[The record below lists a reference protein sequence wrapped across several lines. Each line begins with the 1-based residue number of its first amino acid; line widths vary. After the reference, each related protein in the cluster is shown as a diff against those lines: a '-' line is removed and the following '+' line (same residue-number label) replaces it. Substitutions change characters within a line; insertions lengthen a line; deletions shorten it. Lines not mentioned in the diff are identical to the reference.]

1 MALALLR
8 QIRHALSTLNPSDLR
23 EEAGRQVRVGL
34 VAPSAEAL
42 GRMET
47 YFAPPHLSPER
58 RAEVVR
64 MLVRDGGA
72 GCDLEIYD
80 SALLRPKHA
89 FAFDP
94 QNPDDTVNK
103 ILKSRPELM
112 LALARHF
119 FPFRKPAAM
128 ILIRRVAKENAVFS
142 LTTALP
148 DIVPLLSLPWA
159 VGEFASDT
167 AFLTMNQIRL
177 AFMLA
182 AISDRP
188 IGYREQRSEVGTI
201 IASAFGWRAIARELV
216 AKIPFGGGLVPK
228 AAVAWAATY
237 ALGLSFERLYRLGYG
252 LTKEERLGVYEEAYQ
267 HGKQISGFLLNSFRK
282 KSKPGVVKAG

>member
-8 QIRHALSTLNPSDLR
+8 QIRHALTTLNPSDLR
-23 EEAGRQVRVGL
+23 TEAERQVRIGL
-34 VAPSAEAL
+34 IAPTAEAL

-47 YFAPPHLSPER
+47 YFAPPHMSPER
-58 RAEVVR
+58 RAEALR
-64 MLVRDGGA
+64 QLVRGGGA

-80 SALLRPKHA
+80 AALLKPKRA
-89 FAFDP
+89 FSFDP
-94 QNPDDTVNK
+94 QNPDDCVNK
-103 ILKSRPELM
+103 ILKSRSEL
-112 LALARHF
+112 LLPLARQF

-177 AFMLA
+177 TFMLA

-188 IGYREQRSEVGTI
+188 IGYRDQRSEIGSIV
-201 IASAFGWRAIARELV
+201 AAAFGWRAIARELV
-216 AKIPFGGGLVPK
+216 AKIPFGGGLIPK
-228 AAVAWAATY
+228 ASVAWAGTY

-252 LTKEERLGVYEEAYQ
+252 MTQDERRGVYEEAYE
-267 HGKQISGFLLNSFRK
+267 HGKRISGLLLNTFRK
-282 KSKPGVVKAG
+282 KKAEVAKAG

>member
-8 QIRHALSTLNPSDLR
+8 QIRHALSALNPSDLR

-58 RAEVVR
+58 RAEAVR

-119 FPFRKPAAM
+119 FPFRKPIAM
-128 ILIRRVAKENAVFS
+128 ILIRRVAKK
-142 LTTALP
+142 T
-148 DIVPLLSLPWA
+148 
-159 VGEFASDT
+159 
-167 AFLTMNQIRL
+167 RC
-177 AFMLA
+177 
-182 AISDRP
+182 
-188 IGYREQRSEVGTI
+188 
-201 IASAFGWRAIARELV
+201 
-216 AKIPFGGGLVPK
+216 
-228 AAVAWAATY
+228 
-237 ALGLSFERLYRLGYG
+237 
-252 LTKEERLGVYEEAYQ
+252 
-267 HGKQISGFLLNSFRK
+267 FR
-282 KSKPGVVKAG
+282 